1 MDGSKTG
8 GYILVRLIW
17 AISSSQLHKH
27 ILFLKY
33 CTLVH
38 SSHCTFFLCITFC
51 ISHLSHRKGLYLST
65 THSRLSKLPQL
76 LEILINF
83 PNYHICFFLWS
94 NPMPFHKMHQVITG
108 TLIIPWK
115 GNKNVIK
122 DWRWWIL
129 SPFHIRMECNIQ
141 AEGDFVN
148 CFIDK
153 ERRGE
158 GGRGKKITLK
168 M

>member
-1 MDGSKTG
+1 
-8 GYILVRLIW
+8 
-17 AISSSQLHKH
+17 
-27 ILFLKY
+27 
-33 CTLVH
+33 
-38 SSHCTFFLCITFC
+38 
-51 ISHLSHRKGLYLST
+51 
-65 THSRLSKLPQL
+65 
-76 LEILINF
+76 
-83 PNYHICFFLWS
+83 
-94 NPMPFHKMHQVITG
+94 MPFHKMHQVITG

-141 AEGDFVN
+141 AEGEFVN
-148 CFIDK
+148 RFIDK